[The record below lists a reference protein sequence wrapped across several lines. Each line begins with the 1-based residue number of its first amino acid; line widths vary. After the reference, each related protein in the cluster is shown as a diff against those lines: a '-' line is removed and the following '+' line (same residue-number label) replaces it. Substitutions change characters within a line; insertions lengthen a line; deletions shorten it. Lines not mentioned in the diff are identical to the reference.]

1 MINWGRDK
9 RTVNALQYC
18 FQWVTCGRSKAEVQ
32 TWTFEGLG
40 QRMQSKNLIVGTKQ
54 LMLKR
59 EETLSN
65 LDKMI
70 DSISFVD
77 ADKSSGS
84 CSNTQRLS
92 SMDRKN
98 VTLNPHKDCFA
109 TVWYIYSLQTKES
122 TVR

>member
-1 MINWGRDK
+1 MISWGRDK

-32 TWTFEGLG
+32 TWTFEG

-59 EETLSN
+59 EETLSK

-70 DSISFVD
+70 DSISFID

-92 SMDRKN
+92 SMDRKM
-98 VTLNPHKDCFA
+98 
-109 TVWYIYSLQTKES
+109 SL
-122 TVR
+122 